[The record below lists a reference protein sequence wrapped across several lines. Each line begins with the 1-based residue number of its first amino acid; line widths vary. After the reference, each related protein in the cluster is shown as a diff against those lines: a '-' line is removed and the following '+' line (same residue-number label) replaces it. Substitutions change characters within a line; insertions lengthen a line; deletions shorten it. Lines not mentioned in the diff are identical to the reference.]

1 MKSIGGYFEL
11 VCDKKPLYYQDGI
24 YLNICRNALRY
35 IIRALGIKRIHIP
48 FFTCHVVDEAI
59 QSEGCKILKYNLD
72 KNLLPEQDFPREDFI
87 VYNNYFGVLGQNVET
102 LSQIYPNLIV
112 DNAQAFYSKPNCRA
126 VIYSPRKF
134 FGLPDGGI
142 LRGKDIP
149 LLNLQ
154 IGTSTSVISHL
165 LKRLESGAEAGY
177 EDFVI
182 NDSKLDS
189 YPVQSMSKLTR
200 ALMGNIDYEGAKEKR
215 LSNFAFLRQHLKTD
229 FPILMSMDDVP
240 LVYPLLI
247 ENGSELRNKLIR
259 NKIFCARY
267 WPNVL
272 DNCKVQSLEYHLAKN
287 IVSLPIDQRY
297 GEGDMSRIISIINQY

>member
-247 ENGSELRNKLIR
+247 ENGSELRNKLIS